1 MNTTMRTLQIGDD
14 WVGEKLGGLGR
25 VYYELLRSLPGTG
38 TAVQGLVVGSP
49 DVTSSTDGRVVAFAR
64 ADATLL
70 TRLLQLRRQVLL
82 QLDAKKIDLIVCH
95 FALYG
100 FPIADRLRSM
110 PTVVHFQ
117 GPWAGESD
125 VEGAAALASRCKAL
139 MERTVYSRADRLIV
153 LSEAFQMELSR
164 RYRIPEERIRVVPAG
179 IDAERFNTEL
189 SRSAARERLG
199 WSNERP
205 ILLSV
210 RRLVR
215 RMGLE
220 TLIDAM
226 KSVVAQQPDVLLLL
240 GGSGPIAAELEQRIV
255 ELGLQQHVRLLGR
268 IDDADLPL
276 AYRAADLTVVP
287 TQSLEGFGLITLES
301 LASGTPVFVT
311 PIGGLPEVVRPFAPQ
326 CVFEDASCDA
336 MAATLMEALR
346 GERELPSARA
356 CRAYA
361 VEGFAW
367 PRIAARVRT
376 VYDEAVAG

>member
-1 MNTTMRTLQIGDD
+1 MRTLQIGDD

>member
-1 MNTTMRTLQIGDD
+1 MRTLQIGDD
-14 WVGEKLGGLGR
+14 WVAEKLGGLGR

-38 TAVQGLVVGSP
+38 TAVQGLVVGSAN
-49 DVTSSTDGRVVAFAR
+49 VTSSTGGRVVAFAR
-64 ADATLL
+64 PDEFIL
-70 TRLLQLRRQVLL
+70 TRLRKLRQQALL
-82 QLDAKKIDLIVCH
+82 QLDAKNVDLIVCH

-110 PTVVHFQ
+110 PTAVHFQ

-125 VEGAAALASRCKAL
+125 VEGSAALASRCKAFV
-139 MERTVYSRADRLIV
+139 ERTVYSRADRLIV
-153 LSEAFQMELSR
+153 LSQAFQQELSR
-164 RYRIPEERIRVVPAG
+164 RYRVPEERIRVVPAG
-179 IDAERFNTEL
+179 IDADRFNTEL
-189 SRSAARERLG
+189 TKSETRLRLG
-199 WSNERP
+199 WPSDRP
-205 ILLSV
+205 VLLTV

-220 TLIDAM
+220 NLIDAM
-226 KSVVAQQPDVLLLL
+226 KTVVLRQPEVLLLL
-240 GGSGPIAAELEQRIV
+240 GGSGPIAGELQQRIV
-255 ELGLQQHVRLLGR
+255 ELGLEPNVRLLGR

-311 PIGGLPEVVRPFAPQ
+311 PVGGLPEVVRPFAPQ
-326 CVFEDASCDA
+326 CVFDDASSDT
-336 MAATLMEALR
+336 MAAALIEALG
-346 GERELPSARA
+346 GERSLPGPRE

-367 PRIAARVRT
+367 PRIAARVRA